1 MQSDNYDKKR
11 CNYEMCIRN
20 YDKVVIVNKVEMMR
34 NKVTIMQI
42 KL

>member
-1 MQSDNYDKKR
+1 
-11 CNYEMCIRN
+11 MCIRN